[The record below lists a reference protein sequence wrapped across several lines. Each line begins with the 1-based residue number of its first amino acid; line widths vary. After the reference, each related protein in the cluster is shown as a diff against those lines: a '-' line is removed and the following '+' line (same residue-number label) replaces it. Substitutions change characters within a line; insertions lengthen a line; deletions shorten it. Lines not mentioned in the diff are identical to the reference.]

1 MKKISQKISLAIIFS
16 VLLVSIL
23 IGAAGITK
31 SKAIITTSTE
41 SNLIE
46 TSSKLSE
53 KLNNTINIFQTKIE
67 DLSITIGND
76 VDVNQLKNNPKYGAE
91 YTNKIV
97 PLVTKF
103 AQSGKINVDCY
114 VTFLNEY
121 SRNGFVLGPFILDPD
136 GKGFKNVNN
145 LSNKISDMEA
155 NKKGNDWYYKP
166 IELKKG
172 FWTEPYSDPTTKI
185 YMISYSVPIF
195 SNGVMVGVAGMDIK
209 FDTFKNIV
217 NAQTVYNTGYASLLN
232 SNYDFLVHPTFKPT
246 DNLKTVNKG
255 ELKGFASYV
264 DSNKT
269 GVYKTTIGGKSKF
282 IGFSKLING
291 DTLLV
296 SVDSKEVL
304 KDINSLTIFI
314 LVISLIGLILS
325 IFVALYVS
333 SRISTPIKRLTYLF
347 KTAETGDLTV
357 KSDIKS
363 NDEVGQLSSA
373 FNAMIENTK
382 KLIINAKE
390 TSNQV
395 LLTSKEVVDMSQ
407 TVQNIA
413 SQIAFAIS
421 ELAKGAIEQATL
433 ASDGNYKTASIV
445 DGLDKVVSD
454 IYDVEKLVDTSK
466 ICLEIGSKSVMNQ
479 QSQMKESKF
488 VKKNVVDAVID
499 LSNKSKEIEDI
510 LQFIASISTQTNLLA
525 LNAAIEAARAGE
537 AGKGFSVVADEIR
550 KLAEQTSSSVTKID
564 GIVKDV
570 QIGVQTAVSE
580 MKKDEAVVKNQDSA
594 LLSTIESFKEITK
607 TVEGI
612 ATSIKNIVNVSTIL
626 NKSVIDTGDSISNI
640 AAISEETA
648 AGTEEIDA
656 SNQEQLTI
664 VNNLANEMIKL
675 TECSMLLEKSIKE
688 FIV

>member
-23 IGAAGITK
+23 IGVAGITK

-53 KLNNTINIFQTKIE
+53 KLNNTINIFQTKLE
-67 DLSITIGND
+67 DLSIIIGND
-76 VDVNQLKNNPKYGAE
+76 VDVNQLKNNPKYGTE
-91 YTNKIV
+91 YSNKIV

-103 AQSGKINVDCY
+103 AQSGKINMDCY
-114 VTFLNEY
+114 VTFLNKY
-121 SRNGFVLGPFILDPD
+121 SRNGLALGPLVLDQD
-136 GKGFKNVNN
+136 GKGFKSVN
-145 LSNKISDMEA
+145 LDNKIVDMEA
-155 NKKGNDWYYKP
+155 NKKDNNWYYKP
-166 IELKKG
+166 LELKKG
-172 FWTEPYSDPTTKI
+172 FWSEPYISDPTTKI

-269 GVYKTTIGGKSKF
+269 GVYKTTIGGNSKF
-282 IGFSKLING
+282 IGFSKLISG

-325 IFVALYVS
+325 VFVALYIS
-333 SRISTPIKRLTYLF
+333 SRISTPIKKLTYLF
-347 KTAETGDLTV
+347 KTAETGNLTV

-479 QSQMKESKF
+479 QSQMEESKF

-525 LNAAIEAARAGE
+525 LNAAIEAACAGE

-550 KLAEQTSSSVTKID
+550 KLAEQTSNSVTKID

-675 TECSMLLEKSIKE
+675 TECSMLLQKSIKE

>member
-1 MKKISQKISLAIIFS
+1 MKKISQKISLAIILS

-53 KLNNTINIFQTKIE
+53 KLNNTINIFQTRLE
-67 DLSITIGND
+67 DLAIIIGND
-76 VDVNQLKNNPKYGAE
+76 VDANQLKNNPKYATE
-91 YTNKIV
+91 YSNKIE

-103 AQSGKINVDCY
+103 AESGKINVDCY

-121 SRNGFVLGPFILDPD
+121 SRNGIVLGPIILNQD
-136 GKGFKNVNN
+136 GKGFKRVN
-145 LSNKISDMEA
+145 LSNKIADMEA
-155 NKKGNDWYYKP
+155 NKKDNDWYYKP
-166 IELKKG
+166 LELKKG

-185 YMISYSVPIF
+185 YMISYVVPIF
-195 SNGVMVGVAGMDIK
+195 SNGTIVGVAGMDIK

-217 NAQTVYNTGYASLLN
+217 NGAKVYNTGYASLLN
-232 SNYDFLVHPTFKPT
+232 SNYDFLIHPTFKPT

-255 ELKGFASYV
+255 NLKGLANYINT
-264 DSNKT
+264 NKT
-269 GVYKTTIGGKSKF
+269 GVYKTIVGGKSNF

-291 DTLLV
+291 DVLLV
-296 SVDSKEVL
+296 SVDSNEIL
-304 KDINSLTIFI
+304 KDISSLTIFI
-314 LVISLIGLILS
+314 LIIGVGGLILA
-325 IFVALYVS
+325 ILVALYVS
-333 SRISTPIKRLTYLF
+333 SRISTPIRKLTDLF
-347 KTAETGDLTV
+347 KRAEKGDLTV

-373 FNAMIENTK
+373 FNSMIGNTK
-382 KLIINAKE
+382 KLIIDAKE

-395 LLTSKEVVDMSQ
+395 LLTSKEVVAMSE

-413 SQIAFAIS
+413 SQIANAIS
-421 ELAKGAIEQATL
+421 ELAKGTVEQATL

-454 IYDVEKLVDTSK
+454 IYDVEKLVGTSK
-466 ICLEIGSKSVMNQ
+466 ISLEIGSKSIMNQ
-479 QSQMKESKF
+479 QSQMDESKL
-488 VKKNVVDAVID
+488 VRKNVVYAVND
-499 LSNKSKEIEDI
+499 LSDKSKEIENI
-510 LQFIASISTQTNLLA
+510 LHFIASISKQTNLLA

-537 AGKGFSVVADEIR
+537 AGRGFSVVADEIR
-550 KLAEQTSSSVTKID
+550 KLAEQTSNSVTRIT
-564 GIVKDV
+564 GIVKGV
-570 QIGVQTAVSE
+570 QSGVQTAVSQME
-580 MKKDEAVVKNQDSA
+580 KDDAVVKNQDSA
-594 LLSTIESFKEITK
+594 LLSTIESFKDITK
-607 TVEGI
+607 TVEVI
-612 ATSIKNIVNVSTIL
+612 ATSIKNIVNVSTLL
-626 NKSVIDTGDSISNI
+626 NKSAIDAGDSISNI

-656 SNQEQLTI
+656 SNQDQLTI
-664 VNNLANEMIKL
+664 VNNLANEMLKL
-675 TECSMLLEKSIKE
+675 TECSMLLQKSIKN

>member
-1 MKKISQKISLAIIFS
+1 MKKISQKISLAIILS

-23 IGAAGITK
+23 IGTAGIIK

-46 TSSKLSE
+46 TSGKLSE
-53 KLNNTINIFQTKIE
+53 QLNNTTNIFQTKLE
-67 DLSITIGND
+67 DLAMIIGND
-76 VDVNQLKNNPKYGAE
+76 VDVTQLKNNPKYATE
-91 YTNKIV
+91 YSDKIV

-103 AQSGKINVDCY
+103 AESGKINVDCY
-114 VTFLNEY
+114 VNFLNEY
-121 SRNGFVLGPFILDPD
+121 SRNGILLGPLILDQN
-136 GKGFKNVNN
+136 GKGFKRVDFGT
-145 LSNKISDMEA
+145 KIADMEA
-155 NKKGNDWYYKP
+155 DKKDNDWYYKP
-166 IELKKG
+166 LELKKG
-172 FWTEPYSDPTTKI
+172 FWTDPYSDPITKI
-185 YMISYSVPIF
+185 YMISYVVPIF
-195 SNGVMVGVAGMDIK
+195 SNGTIVGVAGMDIK

-217 NAQTVYNTGYASLLN
+217 NGAKVYKTGYASLLN
-232 SNYDFLVHPTFKPT
+232 SNYNFLVHPTFKLT

-255 ELKGFASYV
+255 ELKGLANYISI
-264 DSNKT
+264 NKT
-269 GVYKTTIGGKSKF
+269 GVYKTVVGGKSKF

-291 DTLLV
+291 DILLV
-296 SVDSKEVL
+296 SVDSNEVL
-304 KDINSLTIFI
+304 KDVNSLTAFI
-314 LVISLIGLILS
+314 LVISFVGLILS
-325 IFVALYVS
+325 ILVAFYVS
-333 SRISTPIKRLTYLF
+333 SRISTPIKKLTYLL
-347 KTAETGDLTV
+347 KKAETGDLTV
-357 KSDIKS
+357 KSNIKS
-363 NDEVGQLSSA
+363 NDEVGQLSNA
-373 FNAMIENTK
+373 FNSMIGNTK

-421 ELAKGAIEQATL
+421 ELAKGAVEQATL

-445 DGLDKVVSD
+445 AGLDKVVSD
-454 IYDVEKLVDTSK
+454 IYGVEKLVDTSK
-466 ICLEIGSKSVMNQ
+466 ISLEIGSKSVMNQ
-479 QSQMKESKF
+479 KSQMDESKI
-488 VKKNVVDAVID
+488 VKKNVVTAVID
-499 LSNKSKEIEDI
+499 LSNKSKEIESI
-510 LQFIASISTQTNLLA
+510 LQFIASISKQTNLLA

-537 AGKGFSVVADEIR
+537 AGRGFSVVADEIR
-550 KLAEQTSSSVTKID
+550 KLAEQTSNSVTKID

-570 QIGVQTAVSE
+570 QMGVQTAVSE
-580 MKKDEAVVKNQDSA
+580 MERDEVVVKNQDSA
-594 LLSTIESFKEITK
+594 LLSTIESFKDITK
-607 TVEGI
+607 TVEVI

-626 NKSVIDTGDSISNI
+626 NKSAIDTGDSISNI

-675 TECSMLLEKSIKE
+675 TECSILLQKSIKE

>member
-31 SKAIITTSTE
+31 SKTIITTSTE

-46 TSSKLSE
+46 TSSELSE
-53 KLNNTINIFQTKIE
+53 KLNNTINIFQTKLE
-67 DLSITIGND
+67 DLSIIIGND
-76 VDVNQLKNNPKYGAE
+76 VDVNQLKNNPKYGTE
-91 YTNKIV
+91 YSNKIV
-97 PLVTKF
+97 PLLTKF
-103 AQSGKINVDCY
+103 AQSGKINMDCY

-121 SRNGFVLGPFILDPD
+121 SRNGLALGPLVLDPD
-136 GKGFKNVNN
+136 GKGFKSVN
-145 LSNKISDMEA
+145 SANKIVDMEA
-155 NKKGNDWYYKP
+155 NKKDNNWYYKP
-166 IELKKG
+166 LELKKG
-172 FWTEPYSDPTTKI
+172 FWSDPYISDPTTKI
-185 YMISYSVPIF
+185 YMISYTVPIF
-195 SNGVMVGVAGMDIK
+195 SNGAIVGVAGMDIK
-209 FDTFKNIV
+209 FDTFKTIV
-217 NAQTVYNTGYASLLN
+217 NKETLYNTGYASLLN

-269 GVYKTTIGGKSKF
+269 GVYKTTIGGKSTF

-333 SRISTPIKRLTYLF
+333 SRISTPIKKLTYLF

-421 ELAKGAIEQATL
+421 ELAKGAVEQATL

-466 ICLEIGSKSVMNQ
+466 ISLEIGSKSVMNQ
-479 QSQMKESKF
+479 QSQMVESKF
-488 VKKNVVDAVID
+488 VKKNVVDAVIN
-499 LSNKSKEIEDI
+499 LSNKSKEIENI
-510 LQFIASISTQTNLLA
+510 LQFIASISAQTNLLA

-537 AGKGFSVVADEIR
+537 TGKGFSVVADEIR
-550 KLAEQTSSSVTKID
+550 KLAEQTSNSVTKID

-570 QIGVQTAVSE
+570 QMGVQTAVSE

-626 NKSVIDTGDSISNI
+626 NKSVIDTGDSIRNI